1 MTRFKAILV
10 DDDKDGLLLMKNY
23 LERMD
28 LDARCYDDPVKALQ
42 DAAGGEPDIIFV
54 DSVMPKMDG
63 IRFISAFR
71 RHNAK
76 TPIIMLTDS
85 VDDRSV
91 MLSALKAGATEFLSK
106 PVNYAE
112 LRLRS
117 SNLLHLKQYQNMM
130 DRRACALEQEVKKEA
145 EEIVDS
151 ERETLLVL
159 AKTADHKDPET
170 GTHIMR
176 VATYSR
182 LLAKAAGAGDG
193 FCDLIYYSSPL
204 HDVGKVGIPDRILQK
219 KGRLT
224 EKEFRIM
231 KTHTLIGYDILNN
244 TRSKYLVMGKSIA
257 VSHHERYDGSG
268 YPYGLSGERIPV
280 EGRIVAVADVFDAL
294 LSERSYKRAW
304 SVDEAV
310 GYITAQKGRH
320 FDPKIV
326 EAFLNHIDWFVK
338 AYREYQD
345 GPTA

>member
-10 DDDKDGLLLMKNY
+10 DDDEAGLPLMKSC

-28 LDARCYDDPVKALQ
+28 LDVQCYGDPAKALR
-42 DAAGGEPDIIFV
+42 DAADGEPDIIFV
-54 DSVMPKMDG
+54 DSAMPRTDEIG
-63 IRFISAFR
+63 FISAFR
-71 RHNAK
+71 RRNAK
-76 TPIIMLTDS
+76 TPIIMLAGS
-85 VDDRSV
+85 ADRSV
-91 MLSALKAGATEFLSK
+91 MLSALKAGATEFLQK
-106 PVNYAE
+106 PVRYAE
-112 LRLRS
+112 LYLRS

-130 DRRACALEQEVKKEA
+130 DRRASALEQTVKKEA

-159 AKTADHKDPET
+159 AKAADHKDPET
-170 GTHIMR
+170 GMHIMR

-182 LLAKAAGAGDG
+182 LLAKAAEAGNG
-193 FCDLIYYSSPL
+193 FCNLIYDSSPL

-224 EKEFRIM
+224 EEEFCVM
-231 KTHTLIGYDILNN
+231 KKHTLIGYDILNN

-257 VSHHERYDGSG
+257 VSHHERFDGSG

-304 SVDEAV
+304 SVDGAV
-310 GYITAQKGRH
+310 GYVSGQKGRH

-326 EAFLNHIDWFVK
+326 DAFLSHIDWFVK
-338 AYREYQD
+338 VYREYRD
-345 GPTA
+345 SPTA